1 LELEMVGK
9 ELSEKEQEKKDFY
22 ETIEKL
28 ENKDFLEEILR
39 SEKWRVMRDAWK
51 QTRDW
56 AQNEL
61 NGVDPNDTNK
71 IIRLQVIID
80 FYDNVLPRSIAN
92 YRELGRMALE
102 QAKANGWIDRIAKVF
117 KAE

>member
-1 LELEMVGK
+1 MQLEEVGR
-9 ELSEKEQEKKDFY
+9 ELTEKEQAKKDFY

-28 ENKDFLEEILR
+28 ENKDFLEEVLR
-39 SEKWRVMRDAWK
+39 SDKWRVLRDVWK

-61 NGVDPNDTNK
+61 NGCDPNDTHK

-80 FYDNVLPRSIAN
+80 YYDNVLPRSIAN
-92 YRELGRMALE
+92 YRTLGRDALE
-102 QAKANGWIDRIAKVF
+102 LAKANGWVDRIAKVF
-117 KAE
+117 TKE